1 MLYFIRCAF
10 AFASRSSALYFE
22 GKETSDQ
29 APAAEG
35 LQLLE
40 ETRNVFRKLSQES
53 PKAKVE
59 RWFLLGSL
67 EIARECRS
75 RRWEEREPCFANSS
89 RSPAFD

>member
-10 AFASRSSALYFE
+10 AFASRSSSLYFE

-35 LQLLE
+35 LHLLE
-40 ETRNVFRKLSQES
+40 ETRDVFRKLSQES

-59 RWFLLGSL
+59 RGFLLGSL

-75 RRWEEREPCFANSS
+75 RQWEEREPYLSNPS
-89 RSPAFD
+89 RSTAFD